1 MKLHG
6 YIENRARIY
15 NRDSEFSCPD
25 WCDRFGCKDEKL
37 HISVSIVDVVA
48 ASLLTGEKASHLFPF
63 HYKIGASPMDENPWI
78 QRFSLELKKP
88 CPFLAGK
95 NCGIYGGRPITC
107 ALFPEAFF
115 LVPGQ
120 KWGLNKGR
128 FGHYPCL
135 REPPVISERRRSHL
149 LELME
154 MARREAFLTEFYLF
168 GFSPFA
174 IDLRNTAL
182 DVMEVSQ
189 DISSSIGQGERP
201 YMVHHEAFEEIL
213 VRRLGRGGYL
223 LEIDSKVT
231 ELNSPRGMDV
241 LHEIKEL
248 TDSVAASEKDF
259 PYYYE
264 FDERDR
270 LILVKRLI

>member
-1 MKLHG
+1 
-6 YIENRARIY
+6 
-15 NRDSEFSCPD
+15 
-25 WCDRFGCKDEKL
+25 
-37 HISVSIVDVVA
+37 
-48 ASLLTGEKASHLFPF
+48 
-63 HYKIGASPMDENPWI
+63 MDEHSWI

-95 NCGIYGGRPITC
+95 DCSIYGGRPITC

-120 KWGLNKGR
+120 KWSLNKGK

-135 REPPVISERRRSHL
+135 REPLVISERRRSHL

-168 GFSPFA
+168 GLSPFFV
-174 IDLRNTAL
+174 DLRNTAL
-182 DVMEVSQ
+182 DVLEVSQ
-189 DISSSIGQGERP
+189 DISGSIGEGERP
-201 YMVHHEAFEEIL
+201 YMVPHEAFEEIF
-213 VRRLGRGGYL
+213 VRRLGSGGYL
-223 LEIDSKVT
+223 LDIDAKLA
-231 ELNSPRGMDV
+231 ELNSPRGIEA
-241 LHEIKEL
+241 LHAIKEL
-248 TDSVAASEKDF
+248 TDSLAASEKDF

-270 LILVKRLI
+270 LILSKRLI

>member
-1 MKLHG
+1 
-6 YIENRARIY
+6 
-15 NRDSEFSCPD
+15 
-25 WCDRFGCKDEKL
+25 
-37 HISVSIVDVVA
+37 
-48 ASLLTGEKASHLFPF
+48 
-63 HYKIGASPMDENPWI
+63 MDEHSWI
-78 QRFSLELKKP
+78 QRFSLKLKKP

-95 NCGIYGGRPITC
+95 DCGIYEGRPITC

-120 KWGLNKGR
+120 KGGLNKGK

-135 REPPVISERRRSHL
+135 REPLVISERRRSHL

-168 GFSPFA
+168 GFSPFSV
-174 IDLRNTAL
+174 DLRNTAL
-182 DVMEVSQ
+182 DVLEVSQ
-189 DISSSIGQGERP
+189 DISGSIGGGERP
-201 YMVHHEAFEEIL
+201 YMVPHEAFEEIF
-213 VRRLGRGGYL
+213 VQRLARGGYL
-223 LEIDSKVT
+223 LDINSKVDG
-231 ELNSPRGMDV
+231 LNGPRGIEA

-259 PYYYE
+259 PYHYE